1 MELRPSG
8 RENKRMLKA
17 DAGIIAWHDPV
28 RKLLFAKHAA
38 YDPAGHY
45 PLGTNLAV
53 YIGPKNFMVEMETM
67 GAFATLKP
75 GQVLKHR
82 ETWLLA
88 AAKSAPTAKALRGL
102 F

>member
-1 MELRPSG
+1 MFLRRPIDMPVASQGFATERKEGDPS
-8 RENKRMLKA
+8 
-17 DAGIIAWHDPV
+17 
-28 RKLLFAKHAA
+28 LFAMVDAIAA
-38 YDPAGHY
+38 YDPAGNY

-88 AAKSAPTAKALRGL
+88 AAKSAPTAKALRKL